1 MIQQFHSW
9 CILKTKQNKTLI
21 QKDKC
26 TAMFIAALFITAKI
40 RKQPK
45 CWATDEGQRRCG
57 TGEGLS
63 LNIPCPL
70 WCWALACLACL
81 RTPRINIAVTLT
93 LASKLKREDSLKG
106 PECHPQP
113 LTPLG
118 GFLWQTGCLLKMLQ
132 NLKLIYLIGV
142 KCIFPTQASFIAFS
156 CHPR

>member
-81 RTPRINIAVTLT
+81 RGPRINIAVTLT

-106 PECHPQP
+106 PGCQLQP

-118 GFLWQTGCLLKMLQ
+118 GFL
-132 NLKLIYLIGV
+132 
-142 KCIFPTQASFIAFS
+142 
-156 CHPR
+156 

>member
-1 MIQQFHSW
+1 
-9 CILKTKQNKTLI
+9 
-21 QKDKC
+21 
-26 TAMFIAALFITAKI
+26 MFIAALFITAKI
-40 RKQPK
+40 WKQPK

-70 WCWALACLACL
+70 LCWALACLACL

-118 GFLWQTGCLLKMLQ
+118 GFL
-132 NLKLIYLIGV
+132 
-142 KCIFPTQASFIAFS
+142 
-156 CHPR
+156 